1 MDMRR
6 TRFMPPLA
14 GHWSSGSWPSASRDA
29 RQRRTIA
36 LALKTGTAATRV
48 ARAVWW
54 TIASL
59 AAALA
64 VAMLAPAASAQ
75 VFSSTPYVAA
85 PDPAVEQL
93 RLRLEALEG
102 DLRKA
107 IDQTENLGAQLSDAR
122 RVADQADA
130 GRRRAEAELQLLRD
144 RVETLEEI
152 VNGQARPAGGTT
164 TGNLT
169 RGESVPNQL
178 AAAPA
183 PPPAAIDTATLPQD
197 EEGLFNES
205 HAMLIGGNF
214 PGAEE
219 AFGVLLQKYPKG
231 KKAADAQYYLGEA
244 LLYQD
249 NYADAA
255 VAYGKLIKDHPT
267 SSNAPTG
274 LVKLARA
281 MRLMDKGKEACRT
294 LDLMSKQFPKA
305 SAVAKQMAAQER
317 QYAKCA

>member
-1 MDMRR
+1 MW
-6 TRFMPPLA
+6 TLA
-14 GHWSSGSWPSASRDA
+14 CAA
-29 RQRRTIA
+29 AAIA
-36 LALKTGTAATRV
+36 LVG
-48 ARAVWW
+48 
-54 TIASL
+54 
-59 AAALA
+59 
-64 VAMLAPAASAQ
+64 LAPRASAQ

-93 RLRLEALEG
+93 RQRLEALEG

-107 IDQTENLGAQLSDAR
+107 ISQNESLGAQLGDAR

-130 GRRRAEAELQLLRD
+130 GRRRAEAELQLLKD

-152 VNGQARPAGGTT
+152 VNGRSQGGGSTSGSLSRPGLA
-164 TGNLT
+164 
-169 RGESVPNQL
+169 SPNQL

-183 PPPAAIDTATLPQD
+183 PPPPAIDTASLPQD
-197 EEGLFNES
+197 EEGLFSES

-214 PGAEE
+214 PAAEE
-219 AFGVLLQKYPKG
+219 AFGVLLAKYPKG

-249 NYADAA
+249 NYPDAA
-255 VAYGKLIKDHPT
+255 VAYGKLIKEHPT
-267 SSNAPTG
+267 SANAPTG

-281 MRLMDKGKEACRT
+281 MRLMEKTTEACRT

>member
-1 MDMRR
+1 MKSQAAPTSWLRPVIW
-6 TRFMPPLA
+6 TVACVAAAFTLA
-14 GHWSSGSWPSASRDA
+14 G
-29 RQRRTIA
+29 
-36 LALKTGTAATRV
+36 
-48 ARAVWW
+48 
-54 TIASL
+54 
-59 AAALA
+59 
-64 VAMLAPAASAQ
+64 LAPRADAQ
-75 VFSSTPYVAA
+75 VFSSTPYVAG

-107 IDQTENLGAQLSDAR
+107 VSQAESLGAQLGDAR

-130 GRRRAEAELQLLRD
+130 GRRRAEAELQLLKD

-152 VNGQARPAGGTT
+152 VNGEAQPGRSTSGSLRAPGAA
-164 TGNLT
+164 
-169 RGESVPNQL
+169 SPNQL

-183 PPPAAIDTATLPQD
+183 PAAIDTAALPQD
-197 EEGLFNES
+197 EEGLFTES

-219 AFGVLLQKYPKG
+219 AFGLLLTRYPKG
-231 KKAADAQYYLGEA
+231 KKASDAQYYLGES

-249 NYADAA
+249 NYPEAA
-255 VAYGKLIKDHPT
+255 AAYGKLIKEYPT
-267 SSNAPTG
+267 SANAPTG

-281 MRLMDKGKEACRT
+281 MRLMDKTTEACRT

>member
-1 MDMRR
+1 MW
-6 TRFMPPLA
+6 TLA
-14 GHWSSGSWPSASRDA
+14 CA
-29 RQRRTIA
+29 
-36 LALKTGTAATRV
+36 
-48 ARAVWW
+48 
-54 TIASL
+54 
-59 AAALA
+59 AAALTL
-64 VAMLAPAASAQ
+64 VGLAPRADAQ
-75 VFSSTPYVAA
+75 VFSSTPYVAG

-107 IDQTENLGAQLSDAR
+107 VSQAETLGAQLGDAR

-130 GRRRAEAELQLLRD
+130 GRRRAEAELQLLKD

-152 VNGQARPAGGTT
+152 VTGQPQSGDAQPGGSTS
-164 TGNLT
+164 GSLT
-169 RGESVPNQL
+169 LPGAASLNQL

-183 PPPAAIDTATLPQD
+183 PPAIDAAALPQD
-197 EEGLFNES
+197 EESLFTES

-214 PGAEE
+214 PAAEE
-219 AFGVLLQKYPKG
+219 AFGVLLTKYPKG

-249 NYADAA
+249 NYPDAA
-255 VAYGKLIKDHPT
+255 VAYGKLIKEHPT
-267 SSNAPTG
+267 SANAPTG

-281 MRLMDKGKEACRT
+281 MRLMDKKTEACRT
-294 LDLMSKQFPKA
+294 LDLMGKQFPKA

>member
-1 MDMRR
+1 MW
-6 TRFMPPLA
+6 TLA
-14 GHWSSGSWPSASRDA
+14 C
-29 RQRRTIA
+29 
-36 LALKTGTAATRV
+36 AAT
-48 ARAVWW
+48 AF
-54 TIASL
+54 
-59 AAALA
+59 ALVGLTPGA
-64 VAMLAPAASAQ
+64 NAQ

-107 IDQTENLGAQLSDAR
+107 VDQVETVGAQLGDAR

-130 GRRRAEAELQLLRD
+130 GRRRAEAELQLLKD

-152 VNGQARPAGGTT
+152 VNGQSQPGGAQ
-164 TGNLT
+164 TG
-169 RGESVPNQL
+169 GSVTSGSLAIPGAASPNQL

-183 PPPAAIDTATLPQD
+183 PAPAPVDLAALPQD
-197 EEGLFNES
+197 EEALFTES

-219 AFGVLLQKYPKG
+219 AFGVLLTKYPKG
-231 KKAADAQYYLGEA
+231 KKAADAQYYLGES

-249 NYADAA
+249 SYAEAA
-255 VAYGKLIKDHPT
+255 AAYGKLIKEHPT

-281 MRLMDKGKEACRT
+281 MRLMDKAKEACRT
-294 LDLMSKQFPKA
+294 LDLMGKQFPKA

>member
-1 MDMRR
+1 
-6 TRFMPPLA
+6 MPSP
-14 GHWSSGSWPSASRDA
+14 PASRA
-29 RQRRTIA
+29 FAQLASRPRSIA
-36 LALKTGTAATRV
+36 LTMKSEAAPTSWLRPVFWTV
-48 ARAVWW
+48 AW
-54 TIASL
+54 
-59 AAALA
+59 AAAAFML
-64 VAMLAPAASAQ
+64 VGLAPRADAQ
-75 VFSSTPYVAA
+75 VFSSTPYVAG

-107 IDQTENLGAQLSDAR
+107 VSQAESLGAQLGDAR

-130 GRRRAEAELQLLRD
+130 GRRRAEAELQLLKD

-152 VNGQARPAGGTT
+152 VNGEAQPGRTT
-164 TGNLT
+164 SGSL
-169 RGESVPNQL
+169 RAPGAASPNQL
-178 AAAPA
+178 ADAPV
-183 PPPAAIDTATLPQD
+183 PAAIDTAALPQD
-197 EEGLFNES
+197 EEGLFTES

-214 PGAEE
+214 PGAEQ
-219 AFGVLLQKYPKG
+219 AFGLLLTKYPKG
-231 KKAADAQYYLGEA
+231 KKASDAQYYLGES

-249 NYADAA
+249 NYPEAA
-255 VAYGKLIKDHPT
+255 AAYGKLIKEYPT
-267 SSNAPTG
+267 SANAPTG

-281 MRLMDKGKEACRT
+281 MRLMDKTTEACRT

>member
-1 MDMRR
+1 M
-6 TRFMPPLA
+6 
-14 GHWSSGSWPSASRDA
+14 
-29 RQRRTIA
+29 
-36 LALKTGTAATRV
+36 
-48 ARAVWW
+48 
-54 TIASL
+54 
-59 AAALA
+59 
-64 VAMLAPAASAQ
+64 
-75 VFSSTPYVAA
+75 FSSTPYVAA

-107 IDQTENLGAQLSDAR
+107 VDQAETLGAQLGDAR

-130 GRRRAEAELQLLRD
+130 GRRRAEADLQLLKD

-152 VNGQARPAGGTT
+152 VNGEAQTGGGSTS
-164 TGNLT
+164 GSLT
-169 RGESVPNQL
+169 MPGAASPNQL
-178 AAAPA
+178 AAAP
-183 PPPAAIDTATLPQD
+183 PPAPAAIDTAALPQD
-197 EEGLFNES
+197 EEALFTES

-219 AFGVLLQKYPKG
+219 AFGVLLTKYPKG
-231 KKAADAQYYLGEA
+231 QKAADAQYYLGEA

-249 NYADAA
+249 SYAEAA
-255 VAYGKLIKDHPT
+255 AAYGKLIKEHPT
-267 SSNAPTG
+267 SGNAPTG

-281 MRLMDKGKEACRT
+281 MRLMDKRTEACRT
-294 LDLMSKQFPKA
+294 LDLMGKQFPKA